1 MTTEDFY
8 HIILPLR
15 DDLLRYAL
23 KLTSGSPDA
32 DDLVQET
39 LLRLWD
45 MRPRLNSGDNL
56 RALAVTM
63 VRNRFYDSQRHCQHS
78 RGLTPA
84 DDRAVDDRRAEQR
97 DEVRLIHIIVDH
109 LPPLQ
114 QRLFKMKEIEGYTAE
129 EIMHITGCSPD
140 ALRKNL
146 SRARMK
152 IRQEYINI
160 MQQGDSRNEPIR

>member
-8 HIILPLR
+8 HIVLPLR

-39 LLRLWD
+39 MLRLWD
-45 MRPRLNSGDNL
+45 MHHRLDSGDNL

-63 VRNRFYDSQRHCQHS
+63 VRNRFYDTQRHSQYS
-78 RGLTPA
+78 RALTPA
-84 DDRAVDDRRAEQR
+84 DDRAIDDRRVEQR
-97 DEVRLIHIIVDH
+97 DEAQLIRIIVDH

-114 QRLFKMKEIEGYTAE
+114 QRLFRMKEIEGYTAE
-129 EIMHITGCSPD
+129 EIISITGCSPD

-152 IRQEYINI
+152 IRQEYISI
-160 MQQGDSRNEPIR
+160 MQQGGNRP

>member
-1 MTTEDFY
+1 MTKEDFY

-39 LLRLWD
+39 MLRLWD
-45 MRPRLNSGDNL
+45 MHPRLGSGDNL

-63 VRNRFYDSQRHCQHS
+63 VRNRFYDSQRHSQHS
-78 RGLTPA
+78 RALTPA
-84 DDRAVDDRRAEQR
+84 DDRAVDDRRAELR
-97 DEVRLIHIIVDH
+97 DEAQLIRIIVDH

-114 QRLFKMKEIEGYTAE
+114 QRLFRMKEIEGYTAE
-129 EIMHITGCSPD
+129 EIMAITGCSPD

-146 SRARMK
+146 SRARMR
-152 IRQEYINI
+152 IRQEYISI
-160 MQQGDSRNEPIR
+160 MQQGDNTP

>member
-8 HIILPLR
+8 HIVLPLR
-15 DDLLRYAL
+15 DGLLRYAL

-39 LLRLWD
+39 MLRLWD
-45 MRPRLNSGDNL
+45 MHPRLDRGDNL

-63 VRNRFYDSQRHCQHS
+63 VRNRFYDTQRHSQHS
-78 RGLTPA
+78 RALTPD
-84 DDRAVDDRRAEQR
+84 DDRAIDDRRAEQR
-97 DEVRLIHIIVDH
+97 DEAQLIRIIVDH

-114 QRLFKMKEIEGYTAE
+114 QRLLRMKEIEGYTAE
-129 EIMHITGCSPD
+129 EIMHITGCSSG

-152 IRQEYINI
+152 IRQEYISI
-160 MQQGDSRNEPIR
+160 MQQGYNRP

>member
-8 HIILPLR
+8 HIVRPLR
-15 DDLLRYAL
+15 DGLLRYAL

-39 LLRLWD
+39 MLRLWD
-45 MRPRLNSGDNL
+45 MHPRLDRGDNL

-63 VRNRFYDSQRHCQHS
+63 VRNRFYDTQRHSQHS
-78 RGLTPA
+78 RALTPD
-84 DDRAVDDRRAEQR
+84 DDRAIDDRRAEQR
-97 DEVRLIHIIVDH
+97 DEAQLIRIIVDH

-114 QRLFKMKEIEGYTAE
+114 QRLLRMKEIEGYTAE
-129 EIMHITGCSPD
+129 EIMHITGCSSG

-152 IRQEYINI
+152 IRQEYISI
-160 MQQGDSRNEPIR
+160 MQQGYNRP

>member
-63 VRNRFYDSQRHCQHS
+63 VRNRFYDSQRHSQHS
-78 RGLTPA
+78 RGLTLA

-114 QRLFKMKEIEGYTAE
+114 QRLFRMKEIEGYTAE

>member
-8 HIILPLR
+8 HIVLPLR

-39 LLRLWD
+39 MLRLWD
-45 MRPRLNSGDNL
+45 MHPRLDSGDNL

-63 VRNRFYDSQRHCQHS
+63 VRNRFYDTQRHSQYS
-78 RGLTPA
+78 RALTPA
-84 DDRAVDDRRAEQR
+84 DDRAIDDRRAEQR
-97 DEVRLIHIIVDH
+97 DEAQLIRIIVDH

-114 QRLFKMKEIEGYTAE
+114 QRLFRMKEIEGYTAE
-129 EIMHITGCSPD
+129 EIISITGCSPD

-152 IRQEYINI
+152 IRQEYISI
-160 MQQGDSRNEPIR
+160 MQQGDNRP